1 MKKTQWLKLLSTLL
15 LSHLFLIS
23 PCQAAVVDKL
33 VIFGDSLSDNGN
45 LYAISSAA
53 HKVIPLVP
61 VVPMDPPY
69 FKGRFSNGP
78 VWNEI
83 LAQSMNIEL
92 ANYAYGGAWVE
103 SVWDSRQVVPFDLG
117 TQVNFYLVSAA
128 QDFNKEKHLYVI
140 WAGANDYVDGRSDAE
155 YATTNTVAVIKKQ
168 IDWLIYYG
176 AKQFL
181 IFTIPDLSLIP
192 EVAERGAE
200 YAAAIGKLT
209 TLHNEKVAAMIAAE
223 KAEHPDLKFILSD
236 ISSYFSDVIEH
247 PAKFNLEDTKTACY
261 RGGYDMMLKLANIK
275 EIEAAKEVK
284 IDLINNA
291 SLRTAYYTSR
301 LSALGEQPCK
311 NPDKYL
317 FWDHI
322 HPTRIGH
329 EIISVMA
336 MGVLSENDITGPVKN
351 N

>member
-1 MKKTQWLKLLSTLL
+1 MKKTSWLKAFSALLVSY
-15 LSHLFLIS
+15 LFLIS
-23 PCQAAVVDKL
+23 SCQAAEIDKM

-69 FKGRFSNGP
+69 YKGRFSNGL
-78 VWNEI
+78 VWDEI
-83 LAQSMNIEL
+83 LAQAMNVEL

-103 SVWDSRQVVPFDLG
+103 SVWDSRQVVPFDLN
-117 TQVNFYLVSAA
+117 TQINFYLASAT

-181 IFTIPDLSLIP
+181 IFTLPDLNLIP
-192 EVAERGAE
+192 EVVEKGPVE
-200 YAAAIGKLT
+200 AAAVGKLGA
-209 TLHNEKVAAMIAAE
+209 LHNAKLAEMIAAE
-223 KAEHPDLKFILSD
+223 KAEHPDLTFILSD
-236 ISSYFSDVIEH
+236 ISDYFRDVIEH

-261 RGGYDMMLKLANIK
+261 RGSYDMMLKLANVR
-275 EIEAAKEVK
+275 EIAAAKEVK

-291 SLRTAYYTSR
+291 SLRNAYYTSK
-301 LSALGEQPCK
+301 LAAFEQPCS

-329 EIISVMA
+329 QIISVMA
-336 MGVLSENDITGPVKN
+336 MGVLAENNMVGPVKN